1 MIDETKLK
9 KVSTIARE
17 KNQSKEWIYKQIDK
31 GVYKSVKI
39 DGMTF
44 IDTSND

>member
-1 MIDETKLK
+1 MDISKLK

-17 KNQSKEWIYKQIDK
+17 KNQSKEWIYKQIEK

-39 DGMTF
+39 DGVIF
-44 IDTSND
+44 IDTSKD

>member
-17 KNQSKEWIYKQIDK
+17 KNQSTQWIYSQIDK
-31 GVYKSVKI
+31 GVYKSVNI
-39 DGMTF
+39 DGVIF
-44 IDTSND
+44 IDTSED